1 MAAGYGAF
9 APIMNLARRAKQ
21 AGTDLFDGDTI
32 KRMLGMPVDT
42 PEGGQPL
49 GQPDPA
55 WHRQMVEQANQSFR
69 DKAAADAAAVQQA
82 KKPMRKLP
90 ARVGTGAGAGSQ

>member
-1 MAAGYGAF
+1 MVTSYGTF
-9 APIMNLARRAKQ
+9 APIMDLANRWKQ
-21 AGTDLFDGDTI
+21 QGKDLIDGDTI

-42 PEGGQPL
+42 PQGGQPL
-49 GQPDPA
+49 GMPDPS

-69 DKAAADAAAVQQA
+69 DQAAADAAAAQA

-90 ARVGTGAGAGSQ
+90 AKVGVRAGAVPQ